1 MGLFLDE
8 KWGVPG
14 AGLEP
19 AQPIGPGD
27 FKSPVSTNSTTPA
40 AQVDNAYYSLE
51 ATTGFE
57 PVNSGFADRPLRP
70 LGYVALRPQSYI
82 TFNRKTPT

>member
-1 MGLFLDE
+1 MRRLTSSRPADRGAFT
-8 KWGVPG
+8 VPG
-14 AGLEP
+14 PGLEP
-19 AQPIGPGD
+19 GSLLQAGD

-40 AQVDNAYYSLE
+40 AQVDFASYAVE

-70 LGYVALRPQSYI
+70 LGYVALRP
-82 TFNRKTPT
+82 

>member
-1 MGLFLDE
+1 M
-8 KWGVPG
+8 PG

-27 FKSPVSTNSTTPA
+27 FKSPLSTSSTTPA
-40 AQVDNAYYSLE
+40 AQANYAIYMVE

-70 LGYVALRPQSYI
+70 LGYVALHPLSYTSI
-82 TFNRKTPT
+82 DIKTSTKGGFF